1 MINSEITMSQP
12 GRLAGHRPSKLFRV
26 TFRKQCPTA
35 LHLDQD
41 YSKLI
46 GPTPKEIQQI
56 QQTKDKD
63 TLETMIKGKTYRH

>member
-1 MINSEITMSQP
+1 MSQP

-35 LHLDQD
+35 LHLD
-41 YSKLI
+41 
-46 GPTPKEIQQI
+46 KEIQQI

-63 TLETMIKGKTYRH
+63 TLETMIKGKTYHH